1 MFLTLFKGILVGLA
15 VAIPVGPV
23 GLFCLERTTSCG
35 WKTGLASTV
44 SMNLADVFTALLVL
58 GCMVLASELTQEYGY
73 IIKIVTGLVF
83 AGIGGLLIATRHDEP
98 KPYTPARLAA
108 TGITTFLLSIS
119 PATVAIML
127 ALFPLFNITAQYSLP
142 GTLAGVFIG
151 SAIWSL
157 VILVGGHYLSRHLK
171 DNLSKM
177 KLGAGILFII
187 LGLFSAFSQF
197 I

>member
-58 GCMVLASELTQEYGY
+58 VCMVLASELTAEYGY
-73 IIKIVTGLVF
+73 LVKIVTGLIF
-83 AGIGGLLIATRHDEP
+83 AGIGGLLIATRKDMP
-98 KPYTPARLAA
+98 KPYTRAQLAA

-127 ALFPLFNITAQYSLP
+127 ALFPLFNITAQYGLP

-157 VILVGGHYLSRHLK
+157 VILIGGHYIGRHLK
-171 DNLSKM
+171 EHLSKM

>member
-58 GCMVLASELTQEYGY
+58 VCMVLASELTAEYGY
-73 IIKIVTGLVF
+73 LVKIVTGLIF
-83 AGIGGLLIATRHDEP
+83 AGIGGLLIATRKDMP
-98 KPYTPARLAA
+98 KPYTPAQLAA

-127 ALFPLFNITAQYSLP
+127 ALFPLFNITAQYGLP

-157 VILVGGHYLSRHLK
+157 VILIGGHYIGRHLK
-171 DNLSKM
+171 EHLSKM

>member
-58 GCMVLASELTQEYGY
+58 VCMVLASELTAEYGY
-73 IIKIVTGLVF
+73 LVKIVTGLIF
-83 AGIGGLLIATRHDEP
+83 AGIGALLIATRKDMP
-98 KPYTPARLAA
+98 KPYTPAQLAA

-127 ALFPLFNITAQYSLP
+127 ALFPLFNITAQYGLP

-157 VILVGGHYLSRHLK
+157 VILIGGHYIGRHLK
-171 DNLSKM
+171 EHLSKM